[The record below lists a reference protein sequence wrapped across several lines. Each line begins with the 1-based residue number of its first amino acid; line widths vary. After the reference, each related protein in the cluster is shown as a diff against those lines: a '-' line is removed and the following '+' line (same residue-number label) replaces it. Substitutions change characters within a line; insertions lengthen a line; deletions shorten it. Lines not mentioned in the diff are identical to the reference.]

1 MFPTLNSTFGRLNAP
16 SANAGQ
22 MSGTIQQLLLSVAV
36 VVGLYLSFVFV
47 EVMYNYI
54 NRLSMNRT
62 ELLPFT
68 YAMDNKTLTVSQN
81 PTIAGSKPVHLSDN
95 ERSGIEF
102 SYSFYIN
109 VHPSAFQQY
118 DGLLHIFH
126 KGYPSQFPLLG
137 PGVYMHA
144 NNNTMRIYM
153 NTFKTWNNFV
163 EVQNIPIGQWAHI
176 VMVCK
181 QSALEVYVN
190 GNLSRKLSFDGYAP
204 YQNYQDIICFS
215 QMSKKYTMGLDNIL
229 DVKGALKG
237 MMSRLIYFSYALS
250 YSEIQTLMN
259 EGPST
264 KMDDNQFGEV
274 PPYLAD
280 NWWTTTS

>member
-1 MFPTLNSTFGRLNAP
+1 MFPTMNVGRMNA
-16 SANAGQ
+16 SANTGQ
-22 MSGTIQQLLLSVAV
+22 MSGTMQQVLLSVAV

-62 ELLPFT
+62 ELLPNT
-68 YAMDNKTLTVSQN
+68 YSMDNKSIPIPQN
-81 PTIAGSKPVHLSDN
+81 PNIARSKPIHLSDN

-102 SYSFYIN
+102 SYSFYLNI
-109 VHPSAFQQY
+109 HPSAFSQY
-118 DGLLHIFH
+118 DGLYHIFH
-126 KGYPSQFPLLG
+126 KGYASQFPLLG
-137 PGVYMHA
+137 PGVYMKS
-144 NNNTMRIYM
+144 NTNTMRIYM

-163 EVQNIPIGQWAHI
+163 EVTNIPIGKWVHI
-176 VMVCK
+176 VISCK

-215 QMSKKYTMGLDNIL
+215 QMNHKYEMGTDNVL
-229 DVKGALKG
+229 DVKGPLKG

-259 EGPST
+259 EGPSKT
-264 KMDDNQFGEV
+264 MDSNQFGEI

-280 NWWTTTS
+280 NWWSA

>member
-1 MFPTLNSTFGRLNAP
+1 MFPTLNSTFTRMNT
-16 SANAGQ
+16 SANTGQ
-22 MSGTIQQLLLSVAV
+22 MSGTIEQVLLSLAV

-62 ELLPFT
+62 ELLPNT
-68 YAMDNKTLTVSQN
+68 YAMDNRSITISQN
-81 PTIAGSKPVHLSDN
+81 PVITGSKPIHLSDN

-102 SYSFYIN
+102 SYSFYLN
-109 VHPSAFQQY
+109 VHPSAFNQF
-118 DGLLHIFH
+118 DGLFHVFH
-126 KGYPSQFPLLG
+126 KGYPSQFPLMG
-137 PGVYMHA
+137 PGVYMKT
-144 NNNTMRIYM
+144 NSNTLRIYM

-163 EVQNIPIGQWAHI
+163 EVQNIPIGKWVHI
-176 VMVCK
+176 VIVCK
-181 QSALEVYVN
+181 QNALEVYIN
-190 GNLSRKLSFDGYAP
+190 GNLSRKMSFEGYAP

-215 QMSKKYTMGLDNIL
+215 QMNKTYSMDANNVLNL
-229 DVKGALKG
+229 KGSLKG

-259 EGPST
+259 DGPSKT
-264 KMDDNQFGEV
+264 MDDNQFSEI

-280 NWWTTTS
+280 NWWTAS

>member
-1 MFPTLNSTFGRLNAP
+1 MFPTMNVGRMNSSNT
-16 SANAGQ
+16 GQ
-22 MSGTIQQLLLSVAV
+22 MSGTMQQVLLSLAV

-62 ELLPFT
+62 ELLPNT
-68 YAMDNKTLTVSQN
+68 YAMDNKSITVPQN
-81 PTIAGSKPVHLSDN
+81 PNVARSKPIHLSDN

-102 SYSFYIN
+102 SYSFYLN
-109 VHPSAFQQY
+109 VHPSAFTQF
-118 DGLLHIFH
+118 DGFFHVFH

-137 PGVYMHA
+137 PGVYMKS
-144 NNNTMRIYM
+144 NTNTMRIYM

-163 EVQNIPIGQWAHI
+163 EVQNIPIGKWVHI
-176 VMVCK
+176 VVSCK
-181 QSALEVYVN
+181 QSAMEVYVN

-215 QMSKKYTMGLDNIL
+215 QMNKKYTMDADNVL
-229 DVKGALKG
+229 DVKGPLKG

-259 EGPST
+259 EGPSKT
-264 KMDDNQFGEV
+264 MDENQFSEI

>member
-1 MFPTLNSTFGRLNAP
+1 MNVGRMNSSNT
-16 SANAGQ
+16 GQ
-22 MSGTIQQLLLSVAV
+22 MSGTMQQVLLSLAV

-62 ELLPFT
+62 ELLPNT
-68 YAMDNKTLTVSQN
+68 YAMDNKSITVPQN
-81 PTIAGSKPVHLSDN
+81 PNVARSKPIHLSDN

-102 SYSFYIN
+102 SYSFYLN
-109 VHPSAFQQY
+109 VHPSAFNQF
-118 DGLLHIFH
+118 DGLFHVFH

-137 PGVYMHA
+137 PGVYMKS
-144 NNNTMRIYM
+144 NTNTMRIYM

-163 EVQNIPIGQWAHI
+163 EVQNIPIGKWVHI
-176 VMVCK
+176 VVSCK
-181 QSALEVYVN
+181 QSAMEVYVN

-215 QMSKKYTMGLDNIL
+215 QMNKKYTMDADSVL
-229 DVKGALKG
+229 DVKGPLKG

-259 EGPST
+259 EGPSKT
-264 KMDDNQFGEV
+264 MDENQFSEI